1 MFQTSKWISSRFP
14 KSDDGRE
21 VEKIVLNATFWKKL
35 QHVKKSLEPVAHVL
49 QKIDSDETRS
59 IAYIYNDMCRAKH
72 AIKVIHGD
80 DARKYGP
87 FWTVIENQ
95 WSSLFHHPLY
105 VAAYFLNPSYRYRPD
120 FLLIPEVMRGLNECI
135 VRLEVDNGKRIS
147 ASMQIPDFV
156 AAKAD
161 FGTDLAT
168 STRME
173 LDPAAWWQ
181 QHGISCLELQ
191 RIAIRI
197 LSQTCSSRIC
207 EHTWSIYD
215 QVHSKRHSTASRKR
229 WNELTFVHYNLRLRE
244 RQLGRKPGDV
254 VSFDNLIT
262 ENILDDWLV
271 ESEKQTMQEDEEI
284 LYNEMEQFDGDE
296 MDEND
301 HKEKRPAD
309 MVTLAGVLEP
319 LDVIPAAGGVTTDDD
334 VCDLRTVLI
343 DSVTFPGAKGEDS
356 ASAAYARV
364 VRTGVPRAH
373 GGKSNRALIQ
383 IPFLF
388 IILGTVGLGGL
399 NATRAYKKQK
409 EAHPSHNPFL
419 P

>member
-1 MFQTSKWISSRFP
+1 MGTQ
-14 KSDDGRE
+14 
-21 VEKIVLNATFWKKL
+21 
-35 QHVKKSLEPVAHVL
+35 
-49 QKIDSDETRS
+49 S

-72 AIKVIHGD
+72 AIKVILGD

-105 VAAYFLNPSYRYRPD
+105 MAAYFLNPSYRYRPD
-120 FLLIPEVMRGLNECI
+120 FLSNPEVIRGLNECI
-135 VRLEVDNGKRIS
+135 ARLEVDNGKRIS
-147 ASMQIPDFV
+147 ASIQIPDFV
-156 AAKAD
+156 SAKAD
-161 FGTDLAT
+161 FGTDLAL

-173 LDPAAWWQ
+173 LDP
-181 QHGISCLELQ
+181 ELQ

-197 LSQTCSSRIC
+197 LSQTCSSLIC

-215 QVHSKRHSTASRKR
+215 HAHGKRRSTASRKR

-301 HKEKRPAD
+301 HQEKRPAD
-309 MVTLAGVLEP
+309 MVTLAG
-319 LDVIPAAGGVTTDDD
+319 
-334 VCDLRTVLI
+334 LI
-343 DSVTFPGAKGEDS
+343 CAKGEDS
-356 ASAAYARV
+356 ASATYARV

-373 GGKSNRALIQ
+373 GGRSNRALIQ

>member
-1 MFQTSKWISSRFP
+1 MFQSNKWISSRFP

-21 VEKIVLNATFWKKL
+21 VEKIVLNATFWKKVW
-35 QHVKKSLEPVAHVL
+35 HVKKSLEPVAHVL
-49 QKIDSDETRS
+49 QKIDGDGTQS
-59 IAYIYNDMCRAKH
+59 IAFIYNDMCRAKR
-72 AIKVIHGD
+72 AIKVILGD
-80 DARKYGP
+80 DAQKYGP

-105 VAAYFLNPSYRYRPD
+105 MAAYFLNPSYRYRPD
-120 FLLIPEVMRGLNECI
+120 FLLNPEVIRGLNDCI
-135 VRLEVDNGKRIS
+135 ARLEVDNGKRIS
-147 ASMQIPDFV
+147 ASIQIPDFV
-156 AAKAD
+156 SAKAD
-161 FGTDLAT
+161 FGTDLAL

-181 QHGISCLELQ
+181 QHGICCLELQ

-197 LSQTCSSRIC
+197 LSQTCSSLIC

-215 QVHSKRHSTASRKR
+215 QAHSKRRSTASRKR

-262 ENILDDWLV
+262 ENVLDDWLV

-301 HKEKRPAD
+301 HQEKRPAD
-309 MVTLAGVLEP
+309 MVTLAGELEP

-334 VCDLRTVLI
+334 GLDFLDDDLT
-343 DSVTFPGAKGEDS
+343 D
-356 ASAAYARV
+356 
-364 VRTGVPRAH
+364 
-373 GGKSNRALIQ
+373 
-383 IPFLF
+383 
-388 IILGTVGLGGL
+388 
-399 NATRAYKKQK
+399 
-409 EAHPSHNPFL
+409 
-419 P
+419 